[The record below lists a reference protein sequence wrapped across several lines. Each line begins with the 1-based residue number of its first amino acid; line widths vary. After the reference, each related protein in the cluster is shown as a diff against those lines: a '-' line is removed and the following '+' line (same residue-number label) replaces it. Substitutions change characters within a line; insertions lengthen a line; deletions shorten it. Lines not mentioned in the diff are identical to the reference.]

1 MAVIREKF
9 VEWEPQIRE
18 IDKENILKEDYKS
31 VKIIQE
37 DKVRSS
43 LRKKLKELIKNRE
56 GLGYAI
62 IVNLLILIGSIIVIV
77 SFIMIGG
84 LLANP
89 ILILGAL
96 IMVLLFSLMEVFKLV
111 EKETNC
117 KKSR

>member
-1 MAVIREKF
+1 MAAIREDII
-9 VEWEPQIRE
+9 EWEPPIRE
-18 IDKENILKEDYKS
+18 IAEENILTEDYKS

-37 DKVRSS
+37 EVVRSS
-43 LRKKLKELIKNRE
+43 LRKKLKGLIKNKE
-56 GLGYAI
+56 GLSYAI